1 MSAQVAY
8 LGTSIA
14 DWVGELSSSDPL
26 QRRLGAYALGVAFQ
40 EVVHSTGTEEA
51 EVAKLQ
57 FSREGRMDT
66 HKNAPLT
73 PKGRE
78 AMVRSVTEGGLSGAA
93 AARQFN
99 VTPKTVVKWVE
110 RFRAEGVDGLRDRSS
125 RPLSLPSQTAPATCA
140 VVEALRRQRHTGKQ
154 ITVEVGV
161 SPATVSRILQR
172 LGINKLSALE
182 PAEPV
187 RRYEREHPGE
197 IIHIDIKRLGRFE
210 QVGHRIT
217 GDRQNNSRGVGW
229 EYLHL
234 AIDDHS
240 RVAYSEILPDEKR
253 RSCLRFLFNALRF
266 FRAHGV
272 KVYRVMTD
280 NGTSFRSRRYPKA
293 LRLLKIKHLRTKPYT
308 PKTNGKA
315 ERFVQT
321 SLREWAY
328 AQAYLTSDDRAHH
341 LPIWLHRY
349 NWHRPHTSLKSKP
362 PISRLG
368 LTEDNLLRLHT

>member
-1 MSAQVAY
+1 
-8 LGTSIA
+8 
-14 DWVGELSSSDPL
+14 
-26 QRRLGAYALGVAFQ
+26 
-40 EVVHSTGTEEA
+40 
-51 EVAKLQ
+51 
-57 FSREGRMDT
+57 
-66 HKNAPLT
+66 
-73 PKGRE
+73 
-78 AMVRSVTEGGLSGAA
+78 MVRCVIEGGLGKAA

-99 VTPKTVVKWVE
+99 TTPKTVAKWVE
-110 RFRAEGVDGLRDRSS
+110 RFRTSGVDGLRDRSS

-140 VVEALRRQRHTGKQ
+140 VVEALRRQRYTGKQ
-154 ITVEVGV
+154 IAAEVGV

-197 IIHIDIKRLGRFE
+197 IIHIDIKKLGRFE
-210 QVGHRIT
+210 QIGHRIT
-217 GDRQNNSRGVGW
+217 GDRTGQSNSRGVGW

-253 RSCLRFLFNALRF
+253 GSCLRFLFNALRF
-266 FRAHGV
+266 FRSLGV
-272 KVYRVMTD
+272 KVERIMTD
-280 NGTSFRSRRYPKA
+280 NGSSFRSRRYATA
-293 LRLLKIKHLRTKPYT
+293 LRRLKIKHLRTKPYT

-328 AQAYLTSDDRAHH
+328 ATAYDTSQQRAAE

-349 NWHRPHTSLKSKP
+349 NWHRPHGGIGAKP
-362 PISRLG
+362 PISRIA
-368 LTEDNLLRLHT
+368 LTKDN

>member
-1 MSAQVAY
+1 MN
-8 LGTSIA
+8 
-14 DWVGELSSSDPL
+14 
-26 QRRLGAYALGVAFQ
+26 
-40 EVVHSTGTEEA
+40 
-51 EVAKLQ
+51 
-57 FSREGRMDT
+57 T
-66 HKNAPLT
+66 HKNARLT

-78 AMVRSVTEGGLSGAA
+78 AMVRRVIEEGLSEAA

-99 VTPKTVVKWVE
+99 TTPKTVAKWVG

-125 RPLSLPSQTAPATCA
+125 RPFSSPGQTAPATCA
-140 VVEALRRQRHTGKQ
+140 AVEALRRQRFTGQHIAK
-154 ITVEVGV
+154 EVGV
-161 SPATVSRILQR
+161 SAATVCRILRR
-172 LGINKLSALE
+172 LGLNRLSALE

-187 RRYEREHPGE
+187 RRYERDHPGE

-217 GDRQNNSRGVGW
+217 GDRKGQSNGRGVGW

-266 FRAHGV
+266 YRAHGV
-272 KVYRVMTD
+272 KVQRVMTD
-280 NGTSFRSRRYPKA
+280 NGVSFRSHRYAKA
-293 LRLLKIKHLRTKPYT
+293 LRMLKIKHLRTKPYT

-328 AQAYLTSDDRAHH
+328 ARAYQTSDQRAAE
-341 LPIWLHRY
+341 LPWWLHRY
-349 NWHRPHTSLKSKP
+349 NWHRPHAGIRAKT
-362 PISRLG
+362 PISRLV
-368 LTEDNLLRLHT
+368 LNEDNLLRLHS